1 MPPSELHLSMIN
13 FIQVFHL
20 LQLVLRDLLL
30 LGSMSCCNQE
40 LQSARGNS
48 CNQLW
53 VKGYLVR
60 NMTYRSMQF
69 IRVKGMVFIFVWT
82 IPFSSVQKILK
93 PYLTPE
99 KTAKA
104 EKDTPQPLV
113 NSETNTAKRLPSKL
127 HNYDL

>member
-1 MPPSELHLSMIN
+1 
-13 FIQVFHL
+13 
-20 LQLVLRDLLL
+20 
-30 LGSMSCCNQE
+30 
-40 LQSARGNS
+40 
-48 CNQLW
+48 
-53 VKGYLVR
+53 
-60 NMTYRSMQF
+60 
-69 IRVKGMVFIFVWT
+69 MVFIFVWT